1 MQSEGAPK
9 KSNKMI
15 VLPVFKD
22 CESQQQTLWQ
32 DIAKTS
38 GVGPVS

>member
-1 MQSEGAPK
+1 MESEGAPK

-15 VLPVFKD
+15 VLPVFKG
-22 CESQQQTLWQ
+22 CESKETLWQ

-38 GVGPVS
+38 GVEPAS